1 MATDFYEDAQ
11 ASQQRSFT
19 EKESR
24 CRKVFEWAL
33 SKYGGLW
40 HLCTPGEKQSII
52 FERKDDYVCAMT
64 LVATSAYDCPD
75 VRIITFELMS
85 NHVHFILCGSEA
97 AALEFFALF
106 KKRLNRYLYSNGKKT
121 DLGHFECGR
130 PIAVG
135 DLESM
140 RNHIAYV
147 NRNNFVVDPSQTP
160 FTYPYGANGYYFN
173 PWAKERRQTFFGKYG
188 IKDKRQ
194 LVHSKSIDYPDTY
207 TVVDGYFSPVNYCRL
222 DIGEGVF
229 RDARHYFYKIAK
241 DIESYR
247 DIAALAGDSVFYTD
261 DELFDVVR
269 RECRQKYNGERA
281 VTLGW
286 EQKLELARTLHF
298 DYNAGN
304 AKIARL
310 LKLTTETLD
319 EIFPLSRRDSS
330 LTSDARG
337 RRP

>member
-207 TVVDGYFSPVNYCRL
+207 TVVDGYFSPANYCL
-222 DIGEGVF
+222 LKVGEGMF
-229 RDARHYFYKIAK
+229 RDARHYFFKIAK

-319 EIFPLSRRDSS
+319 EIFPLSRRDSK
-330 LTSDARG
+330 
-337 RRP
+337 PH